1 MTLVAYA
8 IAAYLIGSLPFAVI
22 VSKLMGLPDPRS
34 YGSGNPGTTNVL
46 RSGSK
51 IAALLTLIGDGA
63 KGWFAVWLAMRLG
76 ADAMTLAV
84 VAFAVFIGHVFSVWL
99 AFKGGKGVATAC
111 GVLLALDWRVGV
123 ATLVVWLTIVVVSR
137 YSSLAALVGAL
148 FAPFAMWHYGAPEAV
163 LYSSI
168 AMCAVLVWRHQ
179 ANILKLLKG
188 EESRIFE
195 KSKDPPGESAD
206 AAES

>member
-1 MTLVAYA
+1 MTLVAFA
-8 IAAYLIGSLPFAVI
+8 LAAYLIGSLPFAVI
-22 VSKLMGLPDPRS
+22 VSKAMRLPDPRS

-51 IAALLTLIGDGA
+51 IAALLTLAGDGA

-76 ADAMTLAV
+76 ADAVTLAV
-84 VAFAVFIGHVFSVWL
+84 VAFAVFIGHVFPIWL
-99 AFKGGKGVATAC
+99 AFKGGKGVATAA

-137 YSSLAALVGAL
+137 YSSLGAITASL
-148 FAPFAMWHYGAPEAV
+148 FAPFAAWHYGISGAV
-163 LYSSI
+163 LYALI

-179 ANILKLLKG
+179 PNIAKLLKG
-188 EESRIFE
+188 EESRIGE
-195 KSKDPPGESAD
+195 KKKEASG
-206 AAES
+206 AAET